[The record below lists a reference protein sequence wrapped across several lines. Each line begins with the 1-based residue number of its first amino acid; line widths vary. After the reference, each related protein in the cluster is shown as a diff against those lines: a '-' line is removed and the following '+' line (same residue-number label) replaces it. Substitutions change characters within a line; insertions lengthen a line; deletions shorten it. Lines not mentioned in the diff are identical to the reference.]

1 MQILAG
7 AHVNKI
13 QELFQSVRQLAAAIR
28 RKKNWFKIEKNF
40 LPCLLFNSLKEKSE
54 SIVLE
59 LKCSRTYENVTSNF

>member
-28 RKKNWFKIEKNF
+28 RKKTGLKLKKTFSHAYF
-40 LPCLLFNSLKEKSE
+40 LTL
-54 SIVLE
+54 
-59 LKCSRTYENVTSNF
+59 